1 MINVGICGLGFM
13 GMIHYLA
20 YQKVR
25 GAKVKAICEKI
36 PERLAGD
43 WRSIKGNFGPQ
54 GEIVNLD
61 AMARYMVGTTNN
73 GHSIADM
80 LDIPKRGFWDG
91 AIKTGWPWFIA
102 FRERGTWFPG
112 VSSLFWAFDEL
123 LRPYRDRLWAVCL
136 RTTGHRADA
145 EDALQDALIA
155 IWQNLPKFRGE
166 ASISTWAFRIASNA
180 ALAVL
185 RRRREVTVDDEHA
198 EHVFDRPDGSDH
210 AEDNA
215 VRDRVQRALSTLSE
229 DFRTVLVLREFA
241 DYTYEQIADYQQV
254 PVQTVRSRLNRARK
268 QLKEALLAQEGVE

>member
-1 MINVGICGLGFM
+1 MTTRTDEAGL
-13 GMIHYLA
+13 LA
-20 YQKVR
+20 R
-25 GAKVKAICEKI
+25 AKQ
-36 PERLAGD
+36 GD
-43 WRSIKGNFGPQ
+43 R
-54 GEIVNLD
+54 
-61 AMARYMVGTTNN
+61 R
-73 GHSIADM
+73 
-80 LDIPKRGFWDG
+80 
-91 AIKTGWPWFIA
+91 
-102 FRERGTWFPG
+102 
-112 VSSLFWAFDEL
+112 AFDEL